1 MLTSN
6 SISVP
11 AVRLFEDLRW
21 DELFKSPLLDDRSEI
36 KTEVTALHSELKVR
50 RLSMFYF
57 TKRILIYKYV
67 LYEIIGIKILIL
79 LAL

>member
-21 DELFKSPLLDDRSEI
+21 DELFKSSLLDDRDEI
-36 KTEVTALHSELKVR
+36 KTEVTALHTELKVDR
-50 RLSMFYF
+50 
-57 TKRILIYKYV
+57 
-67 LYEIIGIKILIL
+67 
-79 LAL
+79 